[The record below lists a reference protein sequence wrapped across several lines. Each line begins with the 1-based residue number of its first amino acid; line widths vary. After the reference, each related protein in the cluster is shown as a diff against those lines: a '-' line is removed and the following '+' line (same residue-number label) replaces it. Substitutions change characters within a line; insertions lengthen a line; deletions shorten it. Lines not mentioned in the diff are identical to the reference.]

1 MDLIRFHPQFIGV
14 FTNIYII
21 IESIYYFYKMRNFLE
36 ISDDFGAF
44 WRYLEQ
50 APEMTIEIE
59 NRSILES
66 QNRSIHKSWCRS
78 IVKRAEARL
87 VTADLKPKI
96 SLFYKIFPDEFY
108 PNYISFAAMLEAKC
122 AFLFSYFQSKGFLGF
137 QLIWREDPK
146 RFVIEI
152 SLMSIYISMQ
162 FLYLIDV
169 MNCLAMSEQFS
180 CQILGFKQVRRDY
193 PQLWIAEL

>member
-1 MDLIRFHPQFIGV
+1 MHLTHFHPQFIGV
-14 FTNIYII
+14 FTNNYYI
-21 IESIYYFYKMRNFLE
+21 IESIYYIYKIRSVLE

-50 APEMTIEIE
+50 TPEMTIEID

-66 QNRSIHKSWCRS
+66 QNRLINKSWYRS
-78 IVKRAEARL
+78 IAKRAEARF

-96 SLFYKIFPDEFY
+96 SLFYKIALTSFY
-108 PNYISFAAMLEAKC
+108 PNYISVAAMLEAES
-122 AFLFSYFQSKGFLGF
+122 AFFVFHCFTDRQVRISKVIICDWNSIDIY
-137 QLIWREDPK
+137 LI
-146 RFVIEI
+146 
-152 SLMSIYISMQ
+152 YSMK
-162 FLYLIDV
+162 FLYLTVV

-180 CQILGFKQVRRDY
+180 CQILGFKQVRRDQ